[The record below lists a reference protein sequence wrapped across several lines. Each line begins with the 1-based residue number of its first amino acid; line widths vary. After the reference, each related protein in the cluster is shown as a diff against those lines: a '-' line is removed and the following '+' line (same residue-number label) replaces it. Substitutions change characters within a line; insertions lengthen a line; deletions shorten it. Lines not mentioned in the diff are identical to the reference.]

1 MAESRMINRDQKTGI
16 LYQSWDIASARA
28 VLLLVHGLGAHSGR
42 WEPLAQYFLQH
53 NIASYALELQGF
65 GQTQGTK
72 GHIDSFDTYFD
83 DILSLAR
90 IIRKE
95 NPDRK
100 IFLLGESFGGLLSF
114 LLAHRAPELFSG
126 LVCIAPA
133 FSIKIQVS
141 LWDYIWV
148 FFNLFKNPQKQFKV
162 NFIGEMCTRDPQ
174 YQEQIDTDSQE
185 HRLVSAQFILNYFY
199 AVRSARKIATKLSI
213 PALFLIPLQ
222 DKLVSPHA
230 SKIIFYSLWA
240 QDKEMIKYP
249 EMFHAL
255 SVELGKEKVFAD
267 ILKWLEK
274 RL

>member
-1 MAESRMINRDQKTGI
+1 MAESQVIKSDQKTGI
-16 LYQSWDIASARA
+16 LYQSWNIASSRA
-28 VLLLVHGLGAHSGR
+28 VFLLVHGLGAHSGR
-42 WEPLAQYFLQH
+42 WEPLAQFFLQQ

-65 GQTQGTK
+65 GQTQGIK

-90 IIRKE
+90 IICKE
-95 NPDRK
+95 YPDKK
-100 IFLLGESFGGLLSF
+100 IFLIGESFGGLLSY

-133 FSIKIQVS
+133 FSIRIQVS

-148 FFNLFKNPQKQFKV
+148 FFNLFKNPKKQFKV
-162 NFIGEMCTRDPQ
+162 NFVGEMCTRDPQ
-174 YQEQIDTDSQE
+174 YQEQIDTDFKE

-199 AVRSARKIATKLSI
+199 AQRSVRKIATKLSI
-213 PALFLIPLQ
+213 PALFLIPIQ
-222 DKLVSPHA
+222 DKLVNPHA
-230 SKIIFYSLWA
+230 SKVVFYRLWA

-255 SVELGKEKVFAD
+255 SVELDKEKVFDD
-267 ILKWLEK
+267 ILKWMDK